1 MRYGGVLVAL
11 FAAAAIA
18 AILFFQETVAG
29 AMNLAADY
37 IFGRFQDSN
46 FPLVLAASILGAAGA
61 MLVLYGLLVVTPQA
75 HHLRRLRRTIEQHR
89 TEEAFAAHFESVS
102 GRLANSRL
110 VGHAWRE
117 FRETLV
123 MPSETVSVVQ
133 NTARPQTFINIRCFQ
148 EQSTALRLMAH
159 IPNYFVGIGLLLTF
173 IGLVAALFFA
183 TTAVGGTIDEAIGGL
198 KHLLAAA
205 TFKFWTSIAGL
216 LASII
221 LSFCFR
227 LYNLRLE
234 GCFDSLCR
242 ALEQR
247 MQFST
252 PQRVF
257 LEVRDA
263 VQEQLNETKKIN
275 TEMAMSIADGVGEQF
290 KQHVPAM
297 LADSLQ
303 PLVDAVR
310 EKSDRLGD
318 DATSNMQD
326 MVRQFAETIEGSAGK
341 HLQEVSAT
349 LQQLGTSLAEMQGT
363 VGSSGAAFAEQLTQA
378 AQAIRESSEES
389 ARSSRNFADEIR
401 KSLGESTGGVQTSLD
416 RLGEVLRR
424 LDAELQKQGEELAK
438 VSDRSRETAGA
449 MSDAA
454 KEIRGGLMPFQ
465 EVGRLMSESTRSLE
479 TSLGEVAGRIE
490 AALDSAR
497 ALSERLEGVSEG
509 LSGVWGS
516 YQERFEKVDED
527 LERAFETLHQA
538 VELQQEQVQDFVQKL
553 DASFDRALQGLS
565 SGIDSIEASVEEL
578 SEQLSKGA

>member
-1 MRYGGVLVAL
+1 MRFGGLFVAA
-11 FAAAAIA
+11 FAVAAIA
-18 AILFFQETVAG
+18 AIVVFQVPVAG
-29 AMNLAADY
+29 AMNVAADY
-37 IFGRFQDSN
+37 LFGRFQDPN

-61 MLVLYGLLVVTPQA
+61 MLVFYWLLVVTPQA
-75 HHLRRLRRTIEQHR
+75 HHLRRLRRAVERHR
-89 TEEAFAAHFESVS
+89 TEEAFAANFESIS
-102 GRLANSRL
+102 GRLSDSRL

-123 MPSETVSVVQ
+123 MPSESVSVIQ
-133 NTARPQTFINIRCFQ
+133 NTTRPQTFINIRCAQ
-148 EQSTALRLMAH
+148 EQSTALRLMPH

-216 LASII
+216 LSSIV

-234 GCFDSLCR
+234 GRFASLCR
-242 ALEQR
+242 AIEQR
-247 MQFST
+247 MLFST
-252 PQRVF
+252 PQRIF
-257 LEVRDA
+257 FEVRDA

-275 TEMAMSIADGVGEQF
+275 TEMAMSIADGVGQQF

-297 LADSLQ
+297 LAESLQ
-303 PLVDAVR
+303 PLVEAVR
-310 EKSDRLGD
+310 EKTDRLGD
-318 DATSNMQD
+318 DAASNMQD
-326 MVRQFAETIEGSAGK
+326 MVREFAETVEGSAGK

-363 VGSSGAAFAEQLTQA
+363 VGSSGEAFAAQLTQA

-389 ARSSRNFADEIR
+389 ARSSRSFADEIR
-401 KSLGESTGGVQTSLD
+401 SSLGESAGGVQASLD
-416 RLGEVLRR
+416 RLGEVLQR
-424 LDAELQKQGEELAK
+424 LDEELQKQGGELAR
-438 VSDRSRETAGA
+438 VSDRSRETADA

-454 KEIRGGLMPFQ
+454 KEIRGGLAPFQ
-465 EVGRLMSESTRSLE
+465 EVGRTMSESARSLE

-490 AALDSAR
+490 EALDSAR

-509 LSGVWGS
+509 LSGAWSS

-527 LERAFETLHQA
+527 LERAFGTLRTA
-538 VELQQEQVQDFVQKL
+538 VELQQEQVQNFVQKL

-578 SEQLSKGA
+578 SAQLSKVA